1 MLVGSSN
8 RQLPC
13 RGCLVYVCSPDG
25 KLLVFL
31 SSQAAVN
38 TGAHSA
44 TNSLHSIDW
53 PANGSL
59 GPHMQIRD
67 VVCMHVT
74 IVSDVCWGPK
84 MLHVGYSKILGGQ
97 LCMWYA
103 TNSLHSIG
111 WSTRRVIGGLTYKL
125 EMWSACMSL
134 WCLMLIGALE
144 CCI

>member
-1 MLVGSSN
+1 MLVGPSN

-13 RGCLVYVCSPDG
+13 CGCLVYVCSPDG

-67 VVCMHVT
+67 VVPVVQHAEEGGFPGLYCSNLISNPWLPDNCTLLLSSAWRSQQV
-74 IVSDVCWGPK
+74 
-84 MLHVGYSKILGGQ
+84 ILGVNI
-97 LCMWYA
+97 LRCF
-103 TNSLHSIG
+103 
-111 WSTRRVIGGLTYKL
+111 
-125 EMWSACMSL
+125 
-134 WCLMLIGALE
+134 CLQHG
-144 CCI
+144 